1 MSTIIGLIRA
11 RFKYLGCWYIIMFE
25 WLFGS
30 KTKKVEQ
37 ETKKSFGAVKDDISG
52 LIKWVKHLDNKDK
65 QLFDLTSELK
75 MDLSTIK
82 DEIES
87 LRQGLE
93 IVTDTGKNKQ
103 VFEKMGVW
111 GVQTGVDGVQE
122 VVQTPVQTGD
132 FYGILKSLTNNERR
146 LVFTLLNVEEGM
158 KLSYED
164 LALMLGKE
172 KATIRG
178 QVNTIKQ
185 KSELIEE
192 IIEKNGKK
200 RVFVRPE
207 IREKLSKYAKVR
219 VGKKKKQIENESL

>member
-1 MSTIIGLIRA
+1 
-11 RFKYLGCWYIIMFE
+11 MFG
-25 WLFGS
+25 WIFG
-30 KTKKVEQ
+30 KKENHVAH
-37 ETKKSFGAVKDDISG
+37 ETKKAFSAVKDDISG
-52 LIKWVKHLDNKDK
+52 LIKWVKHLDSKDK
-65 QLFDLTSELK
+65 QLFEVISELK

-82 DEIES
+82 DEVES

-93 IVTDTGKNKQ
+93 IATDAEKNKQ
-103 VFEKMGVW
+103 VFGKTTVLNR
-111 GVQTGVDGVQE
+111 QTAVEGVQE
-122 VVQTPVQTGD
+122 PVQTAVQTGD
-132 FYGILKSLTNNERR
+132 FYGILKSLTSNERL

-164 LALMLGKE
+164 LALLLGKE

-178 QVNTIKQ
+178 QVNSIKQ

-207 IREKLSKYAKVR
+207 MKEKLAKYAKVR
-219 VGKKKKQIENESL
+219 VRKKKKELENEAL